1 MISGGTGITPM
12 MQVVRAVVK
21 NHAKDKVNFWLISAN
36 QTEEDI
42 LLRSELDA
50 MAAGLVGSADLQFKV
65 HYTLDRPPADWAGSA
80 GFITTDMCREHLPA
94 AHLPNTMIFLCG
106 PSPMIKFA
114 CEPALK
120 ELGFDPSQCFTF

>member
-1 MISGGTGITPM
+1 MLAGGTGITPM
-12 MQVVRAVVK
+12 MQVVRAAVK
-21 NHAKDKVNFWLISAN
+21 NHAKDKINFWLIYAN

-50 MAAGLVGSADLQFKV
+50 LARSTEIDFRV
-65 HYTLDRPPADWAGSA
+65 HYTLDRPPANGWAGSE
-80 GFITTDMCREHLPA
+80 GFITADMCRDHLPPC
-94 AHLPNTMIFLCG
+94 HLPNVMIFMCG

-120 ELGFDPSQCFTF
+120 ELGFEETQCYTF